1 MNQIVIQFRQRAR
14 GGASAPMFLWSL
26 VMAVVLVSYEVTRHG
41 RGDVLAVGVL
51 ATALFGAVL
60 GWRRRTGLVV
70 VAPFFS
76 WLVAWFPLV
85 IASMVRHGFFAGIV
99 IGFVTVTLGW
109 FVIGGLELLELALVA
124 SLVARLRSGSGPEV
138 TIFGPGE
145 GPTP

>member
-1 MNQIVIQFRQRAR
+1 MNQVVISFRQRAR

-26 VMAVVLVSYEVTRHG
+26 VMAVVLVSYEVERHG
-41 RGDVLAVGVL
+41 RGGVVAVGVV

-85 IASMVRHGFFAGIV
+85 IASMVRHGFVGGLV

-109 FVIGGLELLELALVA
+109 FVIGGLELLELVLVA
-124 SLVARLRSGSGPEV
+124 SLVARLRGGSGPDV
-138 TIFGPGE
+138 VVFGPGE
-145 GPTP
+145 GPRV

>member
-1 MNQIVIQFRQRAR
+1 MNTVVFQFRQCAR
-14 GGASAPMFLWSL
+14 GGASVPMFLWSI

-41 RGDVLAVGVL
+41 RGVVVAVGVIV
-51 ATALFGAVL
+51 TALFGVVL

-85 IASMVRHGFFAGIV
+85 IGSMVHHGFFAGLV

-109 FVIGGLELLELALVA
+109 FVIGGLELLELALFA
-124 SLVARLRSGSGPEV
+124 SLVSRLRGGPGPEV

-145 GPTP
+145 GPMG

>member
-1 MNQIVIQFRQRAR
+1 
-14 GGASAPMFLWSL
+14 MFLWSI

-41 RGDVLAVGVL
+41 RGGVVAVGVL
-51 ATALFGAVL
+51 ATAIFGAVL

-76 WLVAWFPLV
+76 WLVAWFPLL
-85 IASMVRHGFFAGIV
+85 IGSMVRHGFFAGLV

-124 SLVARLRSGSGPEV
+124 SLVGRLRGGSDPEV